1 MPRILTQSD
10 VADFRE
16 RLCDIATRM
25 FDARGSE
32 GFTMRELASELGV
45 SAMTPYRYFKDKED
59 ILAAVRAR
67 AFNRFA
73 AALETEFST
82 GHTAKERG
90 TAVLRAYIAFAFGEP
105 AAYKLMFDMTQ
116 PDENLYPDLV
126 KANARARAT
135 MTDYVSLYIAEGELE
150 GDPNLIGHVF
160 WASLHGA
167 IVLKL
172 AGKLSAEFDF
182 DRICNESFCVLFAG
196 YRPKTA

>member
-1 MPRILTQSD
+1 
-10 VADFRE
+10 
-16 RLCDIATRM
+16 M

-73 AALETEFST
+73 DALEAALST
-82 GHTAKERG
+82 GRTALEKG
-90 TAVLRAYIAFAFGEP
+90 GAVYRAYVGFAFGEP
-105 AAYKLMFDMTQ
+105 AAYKLMFDLTQ

-126 KANARARAT
+126 KANGRARAA
-135 MTDYVSLYIAEGELE
+135 MTGYVKLYIDEGVLE
-150 GDPNLIGHVF
+150 GDPILIGHVF

-172 AGKLSAEFDF
+172 AGKLSEEFNF
-182 DRICNESFCVLFAG
+182 DRISDESSCVLFNA
-196 YRPKTA
+196 YRPKSA